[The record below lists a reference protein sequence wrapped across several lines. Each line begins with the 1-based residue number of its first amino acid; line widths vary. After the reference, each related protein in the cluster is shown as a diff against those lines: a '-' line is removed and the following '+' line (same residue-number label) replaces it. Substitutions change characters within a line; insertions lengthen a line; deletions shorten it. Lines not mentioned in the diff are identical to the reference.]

1 MIIILILISSLTC
14 ETIIQ
19 ADDFSWTSP
28 NSLENR
34 RGWVAAGL
42 ILINIKRNRESWAG
56 LRENFVFMI
65 DSLLSHTPNTNIH
78 FIVITDEWTRN
89 GILFNFNK
97 TINLHARS
105 PLSDAASLLSSS
117 VSQFLTMNI
126 IAKEDYH
133 TRKRRKN
140 LKLGRI
146 RASYVDV
153 TSLVS
158 GEEELLSVFKANTDT
173 DILNSPGNIKYFSTL
188 FYIAPLYHKK
198 FSALSRLVLLDTDLM
213 FQSSIRDL
221 WRQFLAFSPGQC
233 IGLAPDLSPHYWHRL
248 ETLRGQRPDTDLG
261 RPGPSSQGFNSGV
274 ALYDLSCLRDSQEYN
289 EQLKPE
295 QVRFVKQTNKDT

>member
-14 ETIIQ
+14 ETIFE
-19 ADDFSWTSP
+19 ADEFSWTSP

-56 LRENFVFMI
+56 LRENFVFLI

-97 TINLHARS
+97 NINLHERS
-105 PLSDAASLLSSS
+105 LLSDAASLLSSS

-133 TRKRRKN
+133 ARKRRKN
-140 LKLGRI
+140 LKLGRY
-146 RASYVDV
+146 RASYVDI

-158 GEEELLSVFKANTDT
+158 GEEELLSVFKANTDS
-173 DILNSPGNIKYFSTL
+173 DILNSPGNMNYFSTI
-188 FYIAPLYHKK
+188 FYIAPSTTKSSPCSL
-198 FSALSRLVLLDTDLM
+198 FLTLTSSTSCSSFPSVTCGARVSASPPNSRPTV
-213 FQSSIRDL
+213 
-221 WRQFLAFSPGQC
+221 WRHSEAR
-233 IGLAPDLSPHYWHRL
+233 H
-248 ETLRGQRPDTDLG
+248 
-261 RPGPSSQGFNSGV
+261 
-274 ALYDLSCLRDSQEYN
+274 
-289 EQLKPE
+289 
-295 QVRFVKQTNKDT
+295 